1 MLIRGRQP
9 FHMVGQTAE
18 IQVKCG
24 PHSKIVQYMRMHV
37 EGKGYFLRQFAGQ
50 IKIIWRAE
58 CDPRAVG
65 WLRLQS
71 RSRTP
76 VYYDSVSSFRHRHL
90 TIFRQF
96 DTNQGK
102 KQLNLIKK
110 KLIITERYT
119 ALWPSRTLMSVFLL
133 AAFCSSYVALR
144 NIMYQAPVFLQRKS
158 DHFSIYHTDIQVY
171 KSPAVPPLNILKIG
185 YKQSYKNWEI
195 LLIILVVKC

>member
-58 CDPRAVG
+58 CGPRAVG

-119 ALWPSRTLMSVFLL
+119 LAFSDFNVCVSVG
-133 AAFCSSYVALR
+133 C
-144 NIMYQAPVFLQRKS
+144 FLQLICSAQK
-158 DHFSIYHTDIQVY
+158 HN
-171 KSPAVPPLNILKIG
+171 VPSASLSAKEKRPFQHLPH
-185 YKQSYKNWEI
+185 
-195 LLIILVVKC
+195 